1 MKLDVYK
8 SMGLDDMHPR
18 VLREVADVVAE
29 LLSLILE
36 KSWLSGEIPGDWKK
50 GNITPIFKKGRKDD
64 LGNYGP
70 VSLASVPGKIMEQ
83 ISLVTALR
91 HIRDEEV
98 IQHSQH
104 GFTRS
109 RSCLTKLV
117 TFYARVMAS
126 VDRGRATDVIF
137 LDFCKAFAMV
147 PDHISLSKLEKYG
160 FEGWIVWW
168 IKNWLAGHSRRVV
181 INGSV
186 PGWRLVTSGISQQL
200 VLGPVLSSIF
210 ISDIDDGTDCAPSA
224 SLQMTPN

>member
-1 MKLDVYK
+1 M
-8 SMGLDDMHPR
+8 
-18 VLREVADVVAE
+18 
-29 LLSLILE
+29 SL
-36 KSWLSGEIPGDWKK
+36 
-50 GNITPIFKKGRKDD
+50 T
-64 LGNYGP
+64 
-70 VSLASVPGKIMEQ
+70 SVPGKIMEK
-83 ISLVTALR
+83 ISLVTTLR